1 MLWPTCR
8 TNALTRIALVDREPR
23 IRDDMLYQAARII
36 RRRRQ
41 STILKYS
48 QKYHDTTPYGNLSFT

>member
-23 IRDDMLYQAARII
+23 IRDDMQYQAARII
-36 RRRRQ
+36 GRRRQ
-41 STILKYS
+41 NTILKYG
-48 QKYHDTTPYGNLSFT
+48 QKYHDTTPCGNLSFT